1 MCRRAIC
8 LSYGGWRAMYW
19 NEEIETMP
27 RERLEALQLGRL
39 QATVMEVYERVPFF
53 RESFDRA
60 GVRPSDIR
68 SLEDLRRFPFTR
80 KSDLRDN
87 YPFGFFA
94 RPLKEVVRIHG
105 SSGTKGKP
113 TVVGYTR
120 RDIDTWAEVCARS
133 LMAAGARP
141 GDVVHNAYGYGL

>member
-1 MCRRAIC
+1 
-8 LSYGGWRAMYW
+8 MYW

-27 RERLEALQLGRL
+27 RESLAALQLQRL
-39 QATVMEVYERVPFF
+39 QAAVAEVYARVPFF
-53 RESFDRA
+53 RESFDRM

-68 SLEDLRRFPFTR
+68 SLEDLRKLPFTR

-87 YPFGFFA
+87 YPFGLFA
-94 RPLKEVVRIHG
+94 RPLNEVVRIHG
-105 SSGTKGKP
+105 SSGTRGKP

-133 LMAAGARP
+133 LIAAGAMP
-141 GDVVHNAYGYGL
+141 